1 MKSAELRRL
10 DTKSLMLEIRIK
22 QDRKETMLKQLLVL
36 ARLRELEMKTV
47 RVCKKY
53 NL

>member
-1 MKSAELRRL
+1 MTSL
-10 DTKSLMLEIRIK
+10 DTKELMLEIRIQ

-36 ARLRELEMKTV
+36 ARLAEIELKTK

-53 NL
+53 KV